1 MEYLVYVSTAK
12 KMMEDADLLE
22 LLTQSRE
29 RNLKHNVTGVL
40 LYSEGTFM
48 QVLEGERDDVYK
60 IYASIEQDL
69 RHRNIIKLIT
79 GPADKRV
86 FPNWSM
92 AFASVNAE
100 TLEVI
105 EGYFNA
111 AKQSFESDNKHATV
125 IMLKTFIDANKL
137 SISF

>member
-29 RNLKHNVTGVL
+29 RNLKHNITGVL

-60 IYASIEQDL
+60 IYGSIEQDL

-79 GPADKRV
+79 GPADQRV

-92 AFASVNAE
+92 AFASVNAD

-105 EGYFNA
+105 EGYFNS
-111 AKQSFESDNKHATV
+111 AKQSFEDDSKHSTV

>member
-29 RNLKHNVTGVL
+29 RNLRQNVTGVL

-48 QVLEGERDDVYK
+48 QVLEGSKEDVYA
-60 IYASIEQDL
+60 IYDSIERDL
-69 RHRNIIKLIT
+69 RHRNIIKLVK
-79 GPADKRV
+79 GQADKRV

-92 AFASVNAE
+92 AFTSVNAE
-100 TLEVI
+100 TLELI
-105 EGYFNA
+105 EGYFNS
-111 AKQSFESDNKHATV
+111 AKTNLELDNKHATV

-137 SISF
+137 SISL

>member
-12 KMMEDADLLE
+12 KTMEDADLLE

-29 RNLKHNVTGVL
+29 RNLQHNITGIL

-48 QVLEGERDDVYK
+48 QVLEGEKDDVYK
-60 IYASIEQDL
+60 IYASIERDL
-69 RHRNIIKLIT
+69 RHRNIIKLVT
-79 GPADKRV
+79 GLADKRV

-92 AFASVNAE
+92 AFSSVNAE
-100 TLEVI
+100 TLEMI
-105 EGYFNA
+105 EGYFNS
-111 AKQSFESDNKHATV
+111 AKNSFELDKKHATV